1 MRVAHLDMTDQNQQ
15 LSSGFRDVAFP
26 RCSCGRPD
34 STTCASTT
42 FNANGV
48 EYSRVCGRIIGY
60 QYGDPNA
67 FRDGPNPRVIDDLY
81 VEGVSLTHGRS
92 PRQHIWTFAAAL
104 HEAPNEVSSM
114 CQCTRTDIDT
124 TGQVTVPPFVG
135 EDYFCE
141 TGSRNYYTARR
152 FYEDDPLWD
161 GEGCGAISTCCSFNN
176 PPWFCKQLPQPT
188 SDDIE
193 LRLCG
198 SEGLA
203 EDTPIEIVEIYIK

>member
-1 MRVAHLDMTDQNQQ
+1 
-15 LSSGFRDVAFP
+15 
-26 RCSCGRPD
+26 
-34 STTCASTT
+34 
-42 FNANGV
+42 
-48 EYSRVCGRIIGY
+48 
-60 QYGDPNA
+60 
-67 FRDGPNPRVIDDLY
+67 
-81 VEGVSLTHGRS
+81 
-92 PRQHIWTFAAAL
+92 
-104 HEAPNEVSSM
+104 M

-141 TGSRNYYTARR
+141 TGSRSDHTTLR
-152 FYEDDPLWD
+152 FYEDDPQWD